1 MYTVLL
7 SRQAVKDLEYLKRAG
22 LSKKAKTII
31 DSLKENPRL
40 LPYEKLVGNLNG
52 LYSKR
57 INIQH
62 RLVYKID
69 DKEKVV
75 LVVSM
80 WSHYGENKKN
90 LLQNL

>member
-1 MYTVLL
+1 MFKVLL
-7 SRQAVKDLEYLKRAG
+7 SKQAVKDLDKLKAAG
-22 LSKKAKTII
+22 LSKKAKAIVDT
-31 DSLKENPRL
+31 LKNNPRC
-40 LPYEKLVGNLNG
+40 LPYEKLIGNLKG
-52 LYSKR
+52 FYSKR

-80 WSHYGENKKN
+80 WSHYQEN
-90 LLQNL
+90 